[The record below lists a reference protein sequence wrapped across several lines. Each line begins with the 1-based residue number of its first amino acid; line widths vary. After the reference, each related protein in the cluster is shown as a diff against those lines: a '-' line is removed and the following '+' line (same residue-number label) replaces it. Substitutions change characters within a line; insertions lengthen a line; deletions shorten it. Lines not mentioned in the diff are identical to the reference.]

1 MKEEICVYHS
11 PDLFFHHT
19 ITPTDTPF
27 QNQIHAHEMH
37 EVLVI
42 LSGEGVMLV
51 EGNEHPFTSG
61 SVLLM
66 RAGESHRIRLNSGH
80 PYERLGIRFHP
91 SLISS
96 LDPEGILFVPFQER
110 RLGTGNLF
118 HLYCLEG
125 LLPAVME
132 LTEESSS
139 YRIRLTL
146 ISFLTSLL
154 VEASN
159 LYVKK
164 EQNFQERKELG
175 KIYDIIEYVNHNLSL
190 DLSLDA
196 IAGRFYLS
204 KSQLSRSFKKA
215 TGSTLWDYVL
225 IKRLLLAR
233 SLIREGEGISEACEK
248 SGFREYSSFYRAY
261 KKRFGISP
269 NRDRPLTKT
278 KKSTK

>member
-1 MKEEICVYHS
+1 MKEEVCLYHS
-11 PDLFFHHT
+11 PDLIFHHS
-19 ITPTDTPF
+19 ITPTDRPF
-27 QNQIHAHEMH
+27 QNQLHAHEMH

-42 LSGEGVMLV
+42 LSGEGVMQV
-51 EGNEHPFTSG
+51 EGNEHPFAAG

-66 RAGESHRIRLNSGH
+66 RAGESHRIRLNQGV

-91 SLISS
+91 SLVAP
-96 LDPEGILFVPFQER
+96 LDPEGALFIPFQER
-110 RLGTGNLF
+110 RLGTGNHF
-118 HLYCLEG
+118 RLYCLEG
-125 LLPAVME
+125 LLPSVMD

-146 ISFLTSLL
+146 TSFLCSLL
-154 VEASN
+154 VEAGN
-159 LYVKK
+159 LYRQK
-164 EQNFQERKELG
+164 EQGVEERKELG

-233 SLIREGEGISEACEK
+233 SLIREGESVSQACED

-269 NRDRPLTKT
+269 TKDRMASKN
-278 KKSTK
+278 KRK